1 MERKTP
7 KKSIR
12 NGLSGT
18 KKETEMY
25 SITDM
30 NMADRKLNLSAI
42 FIIGIYERLVSF
54 EVFLFREGD

>member
-1 MERKTP
+1 
-7 KKSIR
+7 
-12 NGLSGT
+12 
-18 KKETEMY
+18 MY